1 MAHIEVSPYHRKDR
15 TLAGFVMSGRWP
27 ESTREWTQLLA
38 VAVRVAAQPGFL
50 RTTTV
55 FRATDELPEDPHPG
69 TVGLVAWA
77 GPVIGDDAPTPGSLA
92 TPLPPAVFV
101 LHPPSETVPSTPEN
115 DGVASGAILLPGVPH
130 LGLSHRA
137 GWVEADIDGT
147 VTKLLS
153 GVDIDPVDDPDLAV
167 LATLCAA

>member
-1 MAHIEVSPYHRKDR
+1 MDAAAR
-15 TLAGFVMSGRWP
+15 GRG
-27 ESTREWTQLLA
+27 EGRRATGLLA
-38 VAVRVAAQPGFL
+38 HHYRFPGN
-50 RTTTV
+50 RH
-55 FRATDELPEDPHPG
+55 LPEDPHPG